1 MRGAP
6 LALARLSSLSVAATL
21 FLAACG
27 GGAAQPTAAP
37 AAATTAPAKP
47 AAASPA
53 ASPAAAAA
61 SPSASAAAS
70 PVAKPAASPAASPS
84 AVAAVASPSAV
95 AAAGGQLSGTIKIVS
110 SLPRTGANKGQTDTM
125 SNAIKMA
132 INEVN
137 GKIGGATI
145 QYMDLDDATA
155 AKGQWDAAQEA
166 SNANQAIADPDV
178 VAYIG
183 TFNSGAAEVSIPIL
197 CAANIGMVSPA
208 NTYPGLTKKV
218 EGVAANE
225 PDVYYPNGCKRNY
238 TRVIPTD
245 EIQGAV
251 AANWSKQLGATKA
264 YILDDTQLYGH
275 GIAVFYQSTAQ
286 KIGLQVVGG
295 PEGIDPQASDY
306 RALAQ
311 KIRQAGADVVFAGII
326 TPNNAGKL
334 WQDLRDTL
342 GADEKLRGP
351 DGIYEQAFL
360 DAAGQAAEGS
370 YITFGGVPPSKL
382 TGKGA
387 QWYQSYKQQ
396 FNQEPEA
403 YAAYAYESAK
413 VVLQAIQTASGSCQV
428 HNSAQCRG
436 AVRDAI
442 FGTKN
447 FDGVLGQWSF
457 GDTGDT
463 TLTAMS
469 GRQVK
474 NGAFDDA
481 NSVVLTAPQ

>member
-37 AAATTAPAKP
+37 AATTAPAKP

-84 AVAAVASPSAV
+84 AAAAASPSAV

-125 SNAIKMA
+125 ANAIKMA
-132 INEVN
+132 INELN

-145 QYMDLDDATA
+145 QYMDMDDATA

-238 TRVIPTD
+238 TRVVLSD
-245 EIQGAV
+245 ELQGSA

-275 GIAVFYQSTAQ
+275 GIAVFYQQTAQ

-311 KIRQAGADVVFAGII
+311 KIRGSGADVVFAGII

-342 GADEKLRGP
+342 GPDVKLMGP
-351 DGIYEQAFL
+351 DGIYEQAFI
-360 DAAGQAAEGS
+360 DAAGQASEGT
-370 YITFGGVPPSKL
+370 YITFGGIPAAKL
-382 TGKGA
+382 AGKGA

-396 FNQEPEA
+396 FNSEPEA
-403 YAAYAYESAK
+403 YTSYAYEAAK
-413 VVLQAIQTASGSCQV
+413 VVLQAIQTAAGSCAT

-442 FGTKN
+442 YGTKN

-457 GDTGDT
+457 TETGDT
-463 TLTAMS
+463 TLKQMS

-481 NSVVLTAPQ
+481 NATVIDLPQ

>member
-1 MRGAP
+1 
-6 LALARLSSLSVAATL
+6 
-21 FLAACG
+21 
-27 GGAAQPTAAP
+27 
-37 AAATTAPAKP
+37 
-47 AAASPA
+47 
-53 ASPAAAAA
+53 
-61 SPSASAAAS
+61 
-70 PVAKPAASPAASPS
+70 
-84 AVAAVASPSAV
+84 
-95 AAAGGQLSGTIKIVS
+95 
-110 SLPRTGANKGQTDTM
+110 
-125 SNAIKMA
+125 
-132 INEVN
+132 
-137 GKIGGATI
+137 
-145 QYMDLDDATA
+145 
-155 AKGQWDAAQEA
+155 
-166 SNANQAIADPDV
+166 
-178 VAYIG
+178 
-183 TFNSGAAEVSIPIL
+183 
-197 CAANIGMVSPA
+197 
-208 NTYPGLTKKV
+208 
-218 EGVAANE
+218 
-225 PDVYYPNGCKRNY
+225 
-238 TRVIPTD
+238 VIPTD
-245 EIQGAV
+245 EIQGSV

-275 GIAVFYQSTAQ
+275 GIAVFYNTTAQ

-306 RALAQ
+306 RSLAQ
-311 KIRQAGADVVFAGII
+311 KIRSAGADVVFAGII

-342 GADEKLRGP
+342 GPNVRLMGP
-351 DGIYEQAFL
+351 DGIYEQAFI
-360 DAAGQAAEGS
+360 DAAGPAAESS

-387 QWYQSYKQQ
+387 QWYTSYKQQ
-396 FNQEPEA
+396 FNAEPEA

-413 VVLQAIQTASGSCQV
+413 VVLQAIQTAAGSCEV

-442 FGTKN
+442 MGTKN

-469 GRQVK
+469 GRQIK

>member
-1 MRGAP
+1 M
-6 LALARLSSLSVAATL
+6 
-21 FLAACG
+21 
-27 GGAAQPTAAP
+27 
-37 AAATTAPAKP
+37 
-47 AAASPA
+47 
-53 ASPAAAAA
+53 
-61 SPSASAAAS
+61 
-70 PVAKPAASPAASPS
+70 
-84 AVAAVASPSAV
+84 
-95 AAAGGQLSGTIKIVS
+95 
-110 SLPRTGANKGQTDTM
+110 
-125 SNAIKMA
+125 
-132 INEVN
+132 
-137 GKIGGATI
+137 
-145 QYMDLDDATA
+145 DDATA

-238 TRVIPTD
+238 ARVIGTD
-245 EIQGAV
+245 ELQGLV
-251 AANWSKQLGATKA
+251 AATWSKQLGATKA
-264 YILDDTQLYGH
+264 YVLDDTQLYGH
-275 GIAVFYQSTAQ
+275 GIAVFYQQTAQ

-311 KIRQAGADVVFAGII
+311 KIRGAGADVVFAGII

-342 GADEKLRGP
+342 GPDVKLMGP
-351 DGIYEQAFL
+351 DGIYEQAFI
-360 DAAGQAAEGS
+360 DAAGQAAEGT
-370 YITFGGVPPSKL
+370 YITFMGVPASKL

-396 FNQEPEA
+396 FNAEPEA
-403 YAAYAYESAK
+403 YTAYAYEAAK
-413 VVLQAIQTASGSCQV
+413 VVIQAIQNAAGSCAV

-442 FGTKN
+442 FATKN
-447 FDGVLGQWSF
+447 YDGVLGTWSF
-457 GDTGDT
+457 SDTGDT
-463 TLTAMS
+463 TLTTGS
-469 GRQVK
+469 GRQIK
-474 NGAFDDA
+474 DGKFDDVNA
-481 NSVVLTAPQ
+481 VVLNPSQ

>member
-1 MRGAP
+1 M
-6 LALARLSSLSVAATL
+6 
-21 FLAACG
+21 
-27 GGAAQPTAAP
+27 
-37 AAATTAPAKP
+37 
-47 AAASPA
+47 
-53 ASPAAAAA
+53 
-61 SPSASAAAS
+61 SA
-70 PVAKPAASPAASPS
+70 
-84 AVAAVASPSAV
+84 
-95 AAAGGQLSGTIKIVS
+95 LSGNIKIVS

-125 SNAIKMA
+125 SNSIKMA
-132 INEVN
+132 INEIN
-137 GKIGGATI
+137 GKIGNATI
-145 QYMDLDDATA
+145 QYMDMDDATA

-197 CAANIGMVSPA
+197 CAANMGMVSPA

-238 TRVIPTD
+238 TRVIPSD
-245 EIQGAV
+245 ELQGSV

-311 KIRQAGADVVFAGII
+311 KIRQSGADVVFAGII

-334 WQDLRDTL
+334 WQDLRSAL
-342 GADEKLRGP
+342 GPNVKLMGP

-360 DAAGQAAEGS
+360 DAAGESALNT
-370 YITFGGVPPSKL
+370 YLTFGGVPVENYQ
-382 TGKGA
+382 GKA
-387 QWYQSYKQQ
+387 QDWTRRYRDKYRS
-396 FNQEPEA
+396 EPEV
-403 YAAYAYESAK
+403 YAIYGYDSANA
-413 VVLQAIQTASGSCQV
+413 VLDGIQRAGRKDRVAI
-428 HNSAQCRG
+428 
-436 AVRDAI
+436 RDAVMA
-442 FGTKN
+442 TKD
-447 FDGVLGQWSF
+447 FDGALGKWSF
-457 GDTGDT
+457 DANGDT
-463 TLTAMS
+463 TLTTMS
-469 GRQVK
+469 GSQVK
-474 NGAFDDA
+474 GPKLEDVKFVTMLAAD
-481 NSVVLTAPQ
+481 

>member
-1 MRGAP
+1 MRGAS

-27 GGAAQPTAAP
+27 GGGAQPTAAP
-37 AAATTAPAKP
+37 AAPTTAPAKP

-53 ASPAAAAA
+53 PAASAAA

-84 AVAAVASPSAV
+84 AAAAASPSAV
-95 AAAGGQLSGTIKIVS
+95 AAGGGQLSGTVKIVS

-132 INEVN
+132 LNEIGN
-137 GKIGGATI
+137 KIGNASVVY
-145 QYMDLDDATA
+145 QDMDDATA

-178 VAYIG
+178 LAYIG

-238 TRVIPTD
+238 TRVVLSD
-245 EIQGAV
+245 ELQGAA
-251 AANWSKQLGATKA
+251 AANWSKQLGASKA
-264 YILDDTQLYGH
+264 YILDDTQAYGH
-275 GIAVFYQSTAQ
+275 GIALFYQQTAQ

-311 KIRQAGADVVFAGII
+311 KIRGAGADVVFAGII

-342 GADEKLRGP
+342 GPDVKLMGP
-351 DGIYEQAFL
+351 DGIYEQAFI
-360 DAAGQAAEGS
+360 DAAGQAAEGT
-370 YITFGGVPPSKL
+370 YITFGGIPAAKL

-396 FNQEPEA
+396 FNSEPEA
-403 YAAYAYESAK
+403 YTAYAYESAK
-413 VVLQAIQTASGSCQV
+413 VVIQAIQSAAGSCAV

-442 FGTKN
+442 FTTKN

-457 GDTGDT
+457 TDTGDT
-463 TLTAMS
+463 TLKQMS
-469 GRQVK
+469 GRQIK

-481 NSVVLTAPQ
+481 NATVIELPQ